1 MREHTRTACTRQTF
15 LITFFFWLN
24 GWKFTNN
31 TQEEENISKELCVK
45 KKKVLQHTAL
55 WIYFTN
61 QKTCCNRKV
70 RGYHELPL
78 GCSTWSCRSGSH
90 RERGEKQHTWNE
102 LAERPKGKMG
112 ANQWVAVRWSC
123 SQLRNSASTLTLII
137 ITNLRTNRGFKGPLS
152 PCKAANVF

>member
-1 MREHTRTACTRQTF
+1 MHQANIFNHIF
-15 LITFFFWLN
+15 LLAKWLKIHKQHSRR
-24 GWKFTNN
+24 GKHK
-31 TQEEENISKELCVK
+31 QGAMCK
-45 KKKVLQHTAL
+45 KKTVNLLYKSE
-55 WIYFTN
+55 
-61 QKTCCNRKV
+61 TCCNRKV